1 MASVITSASI
11 PNIIPSS
18 DEKYAEGMRLANDA
32 LQDMLELVNMPD
44 FENHE
49 GWKQK
54 SANKND
60 IVFSKY
66 YALGKIFTMRTI
78 FDFPL
83 QPCFAEHWENFAD
96 ITKYNK
102 NISSVKIIDDLAPN
116 MDVVY
121 YAMKDFATIKGREF
135 LMCRTFRSFGDEII
149 EAARSFDFMG
159 AEHDPQKIRGHI
171 ILAGGRFRIC
181 PVDSAKTIVD
191 YVMCVDFK
199 EKNIPKIIIDATMS
213 TLIMQ
218 DAEFTRKQI
227 EKLKQEAV

>member
-1 MASVITSASI
+1 MATVITPANVL
-11 PNIIPSS
+11 NIIPTSV
-18 DEKYAEGMRLANDA
+18 EKYAEGIRLANDA
-32 LQDMLELVNMPD
+32 LQDMMELVNMPD
-44 FENHE
+44 FESRD

-66 YALGKIFTMRTI
+66 YAIGKIFTMRTV

-96 ITKYNK
+96 IAKYNK
-102 NISSVKIIDDLAPN
+102 NISHVKIIDDLSPN

-135 LMCRTFRSFGDEII
+135 LMCRTFRSSGDEIL
-149 EAARSFDFMG
+149 EAARSFDFLG
-159 AEHDPQKIRGHI
+159 AERNPQKIRGHI
-171 ILAGGRFRIC
+171 ILAGGRFRVC
-181 PVDSAKTIVD
+181 PEDSAKTIVD

-199 EKNIPKIIIDATMS
+199 EKNIPKIIMDATMS
-213 TLIMQ
+213 TLIIQ
-218 DAEFTRKQI
+218 DAQFTRKQI